1 MDSDPIA
8 VAGRDRLTRID
19 LTVYGL
25 DAVFKSAYRFTARCF
40 IHLQHADERTIDVRM
55 RPKLETGNPDTAI
68 RDFLNDLIDQ
78 RLRSLLAA
86 ETVDVRNLIMAHAL
100 SRTNLVRPELETADP
115 KSDPNHVS
123 IPDRK
128 HLASS

>member
-8 VAGRDRLTRID
+8 VARRDRLTRID
-19 LTVYGL
+19 LAVYGL
-25 DAVFKSAYRFTARCF
+25 DAVLKSAYRFTGRCF
-40 IHLQHADERTIDVRM
+40 IHLQHADESTVEVRM
-55 RPKLETGNPDTAI
+55 RPKLENENPDTAI

-86 ETVDVRNLIMAHAL
+86 ETAEVRNMIMAHAL
-100 SRTNLVRPELETADP
+100 SRTTLIRPDLETADP
-115 KSDPNHVS
+115 KSDPDHAS